1 MKQAIVSIL
10 IILLLAA
17 SAAIVILL
25 ARGYRFNSEDN
36 SLESTGILVTKSEPD
51 GAQVYVDGEFSG
63 ATNSTINLPPNW
75 YKVRISKQG
84 YHDWERDMRIQGEI
98 VVQTDAVLFLKNPS
112 LSALTSTG
120 VLDPMLS
127 PDGTKIAYI
136 ATPSAE
142 QLNEQQT
149 GQESEGQSIFESNLR
164 QPTLFIY
171 DLNGRNL
178 PFSRNPQPY
187 LGTLESLL
195 DEWALERDTSNA
207 VALRAMPAEFQS
219 IATDSIRL
227 LSFAPDGSK
236 VLYEATA
243 PAMLRRTIEPPLVG
257 GLATEEVR
265 NLTPSLLYVYD
276 MKDDRNYHIDFS
288 VPLPEDP
295 NIPMPIQWIGTSR
308 HFVLVE
314 DGKISVMEYDGANKI
329 PVYSGPF
336 VNGYVFPHPVG
347 HQLIIMTTFNP
358 ELGDVPSLYTL
369 TIR

>member
-1 MKQAIVSIL
+1 MRQAVLSIIVV
-10 IILLLAA
+10 LLLAA

-25 ARGYRFNSEDN
+25 ARGYRFNTQQKSFD
-36 SLESTGILVTKSEPD
+36 STGILVTKSEPD
-51 GAQVYVDGEFSG
+51 GAQVYIDGVFSG

-127 PDGTKIAYI
+127 PDGSKIAYI

-142 QLNEQQT
+142 QLRQQPT
-149 GQESEGQSIFESNLR
+149 EETEGESIFESNLR
-164 QPTLFIY
+164 IPTLFIY

-187 LGTLESLL
+187 AGTLNELL
-195 DEWALERDTSNA
+195 EEWELEHETSDA
-207 VALRAMPAEFQS
+207 VSLRAMPAEFQE
-219 IATDSIRL
+219 IATDSIEL

-243 PAMLRRTIEPPLVG
+243 AATLRRSIEPPLIG
-257 GLATEEVR
+257 GLPTEEER
-265 NLTPSLLYVYD
+265 DLTPQQLYVYD
-276 MKDDRNYHIDFS
+276 MKDDRNYRIDFS
-288 VPLPEDP
+288 FEYPEDENAP
-295 NIPMPIQWIGTSR
+295 LPIQWIGTSR

-314 DGKISVMEYDGANKI
+314 EGKISVMEYDGANKI

-358 ELGDVPSLYTL
+358 DLGDLPSLYTL